1 MATIGTRLFTMM
13 KGQYVGKD
21 EFGNEYFHE
30 RKAPKDRRRKRWVM
44 YKGAPEPSKVP
55 PHWHGW
61 LHHTTDHVPVEGLP
75 VKKHDWQKD
84 HVPNLTGTKARY
96 LPQGHILKGG
106 NRAKNV
112 ADYVAWKPE

>member
-1 MATIGTRLFTMM
+1 MATIGTRIFTMF
-13 KGQYVGKD
+13 KGQFVGKD

-30 RKAPKDRRRKRWVM
+30 RRDPKNRRRKRWVV

-61 LHHTTDHVPVEGLP
+61 LHYTHNEVPIEGQI
-75 VKKHDWQKD
+75 KRHDWQKE
-84 HVPNLTGTKARY
+84 HLPNLTGTAARY
-96 LPQGHILKGG
+96 LPSGHILKG
-106 NRAKNV
+106 AKRQKTA

>member
-1 MATIGTRLFTMM
+1 MATIGTRLFTLL

-21 EFGNEYFHE
+21 EFGNEYHQE
-30 RKAPKDRRRKRWVM
+30 RKTPKNRRRKRWVM

-61 LHHTTDHVPVEGLP
+61 LHYTTNQIPVEGTP
-75 VKKHDWQKD
+75 VKKHSWQKD
-84 HVPNLTGTKARY
+84 HQPNLTGTDARY
-96 LPQGHILKGG
+96 LPSGHVLKGG
-106 NRAKNV
+106 KRAPTA